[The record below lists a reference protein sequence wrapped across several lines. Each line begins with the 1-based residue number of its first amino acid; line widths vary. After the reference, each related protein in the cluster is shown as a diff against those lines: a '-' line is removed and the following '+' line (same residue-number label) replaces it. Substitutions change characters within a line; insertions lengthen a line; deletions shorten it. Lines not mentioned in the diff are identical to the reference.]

1 MLGILRNIR
10 IIPKWLVA
18 VLDIVV
24 FCISGILGYAIRFN
38 FEFTFQDF
46 HKNFLGIIV
55 FMGFGLIAM
64 IITKSYD
71 GIIRLTG
78 LKDIVKL
85 AQTVLIS
92 VILVELI
99 SQLGY
104 FNNSRA
110 PLMPTSVIVIA
121 GLIALVTLVLYRFL
135 VKEIFLFVKSQDQP
149 KAIKGRVA
157 LIFGA
162 GEAGMIT
169 HEVIKRDSGTR
180 LDVVGFLDDD
190 PKKDGKQID
199 GKTVF
204 KGLEN
209 LELLVEKH
217 GVSDIIIAIQN
228 LAVPRKREITESCL
242 RLNLQVSIVPPVS
255 QWVNGG
261 LELNAIREVKIED
274 LLGRDQISL
283 NRPVI
288 KEELE
293 GKVVLVTGAAGTIG
307 KELCLQIVHYQPKLL
322 LLLDQSEAHLYEIGQ
337 IFSSLETSVPLKFI
351 LADIKNKNKIQ
362 QVLKTYKPNLI
373 FHAAA
378 YKHVPMMENHPEESI
393 NNNVIGTKVLADL
406 AVLNKVEKFVLV
418 STDKAVNPT
427 NVMGATKR
435 AAEIYVQALNEY
447 LEKNHQE
454 NYTKFVT
461 TRFGNVLGSSGS
473 VIPLFKSQIY
483 KGGPVTVT
491 HPEITRYFMTIPEA
505 CQLVLEAGIIGN
517 GGEVFV
523 FDMGEAVK
531 IIDLAK
537 KMIQLSGRK
546 VGEDIQIVFTGLRD
560 GEKLYEELLNDSES
574 VGLTHHPK
582 ILIARVQS
590 FNYSK
595 INGQIEMF
603 FPLLEKGNEGDIV
616 AHLKTIVPEFI
627 SNSSR
632 FQILDRMN

>member
-1 MLGILRNIR
+1 M
-10 IIPKWLVA
+10 PKSMVA
-18 VLDIVV
+18 FLDFIV
-24 FCISGILGYAIRFN
+24 FGISGFLGYIIRFN
-38 FEFTFQDF
+38 FEFYLNDFNKNILGVFTFPIF
-46 HKNFLGIIV
+46 GI
-55 FMGFGLIAM
+55 MAM
-64 IITKSYD
+64 SITKSYD
-71 GIIRLTG
+71 GIVRLTG
-78 LKDIVKL
+78 LKDILKL
-85 AQTVLIS
+85 FQTVLIS
-92 VILVELI
+92 ILFLELARLFDNY
-99 SQLGY
+99 SSLNLQ
-104 FNNSRA
+104 
-110 PLMPTSVIVIA
+110 LMPTSVAVISS
-121 GLIALVTLVLYRFL
+121 LIAMVTLVLYRFI
-135 VKEIFLFVKSQDQP
+135 VKEVFIFAKTQDQT
-149 KAIKGRVA
+149 KASKEKVA

-169 HEVIKRDSGTR
+169 NEVIKRDSGTQ
-180 LDVVGFLDDD
+180 LSIVGFLDDD
-190 PKKDGKQID
+190 PKKEGKQID
-199 GKTVF
+199 GKSVYR
-204 KGLEN
+204 GLED
-209 LELLVEKH
+209 LRYLVEKH
-217 GVSDIIIAIQN
+217 KITDLIIAIQN
-228 LAVPRKREITESCL
+228 LSTSRKREITETCL
-242 RLNLQVSIVPPVS
+242 KYDLHISIVPPVS

-261 LELNAIREVKIED
+261 LEANAIREVKIED

-283 NRPVI
+283 HRPI
-288 KEELE
+288 IRNELE

-307 KELCLQIVHYQPKLL
+307 RELCMQISNYQPALL
-322 LLLDQSEAHLYEIGQ
+322 ILLDQSEASLYELEQ
-337 IFSSLETSVPLKFI
+337 NFKSLDSHVPLKFV
-351 LADIKNKNKIQ
+351 LADIKNKSKIQ
-362 QVLKTYKPNLI
+362 QVLKSFKPNLI

-378 YKHVPMMENHPEESI
+378 YKHVPMMEHHPEESI
-393 NNNVIGTKVLADL
+393 NNNIIGTKILADL

-435 AAEIYVQALNEY
+435 AAEIYVQALNEF

-454 NYTKFVT
+454 NYTRFVT

-473 VIPLFKSQIY
+473 VIPLFKSQIF

-531 IIDLAK
+531 IVDLAK

-546 VGEDIQIVFTGLRD
+546 VDEDIQIVFTGLRD

-595 INGQIEMF
+595 INTQIEMF
-603 FPLLEKGNEGDIV
+603 SPLLEKANESEIV
-616 AHLKTIVPEFI
+616 AHLKAIVPEFI
-627 SNSSR
+627 SNASR